1 MRVLHRGR
9 STQDPAASRIPRYA
23 ANFRTRVMRRFLSFR
38 VKRLLLFLFG
48 NNLESFCFYSAVGDL
63 VLNMNNTSA
72 AGGHLRA
79 NGARNSERVAILDAG
94 AQYSKII
101 DRKVRE
107 LCVESDILPL
117 DTPAVI
123 LNEKGY
129 K

>member
-1 MRVLHRGR
+1 
-9 STQDPAASRIPRYA
+9 
-23 ANFRTRVMRRFLSFR
+23 
-38 VKRLLLFLFG
+38 
-48 NNLESFCFYSAVGDL
+48 
-63 VLNMNNTSA
+63 MNNTSA
-72 AGGHLRA
+72 EGGHLRA
-79 NGARNSERVAILDAG
+79 NGAHNSERVAILDAG
-94 AQYSKII
+94 AQYAKII